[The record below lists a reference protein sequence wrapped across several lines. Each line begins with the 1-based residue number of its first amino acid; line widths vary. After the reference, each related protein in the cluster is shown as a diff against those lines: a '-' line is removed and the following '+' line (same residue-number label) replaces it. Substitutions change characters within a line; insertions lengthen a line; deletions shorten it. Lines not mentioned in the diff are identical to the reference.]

1 MKGKDPVEQSPIY
14 NRKLLLDGKKRN
26 AVLDLWEVRRYG
38 ADSYGDVDYVSI
50 YGMRPAAWYAKG
62 VRLLGRTA
70 VECTRDP
77 LGEMIGKDVAAV
89 SARAPHTTGV
99 LVVDLFAGLG
109 NTLYWL
115 LSHLAAARGGYS
127 GKPSMSTDLTTPL
140 YPTSVDFI
148 EAESSII
155 YFHQCQL
162 EFCERFNAG

>member
-1 MKGKDPVEQSPIY
+1 MKGKDPEEQSPIY

-77 LGEMIGKDVAAV
+77 LGEMIGKDIAAI
-89 SARAPHTTGV
+89 ATTAPSTGRT
-99 LVVDLFAGLG
+99 LAIDPFAGSG
-109 NTLYWL
+109 NTLYWIVQ
-115 LSHLAAARGGYS
+115 HLPGAQGIGFELD
-127 GKPSMSTDLTTPL
+127 PLVFQLT
-140 YPTSVDFI
+140 
-148 EAESSII
+148 
-155 YFHQCQL
+155 
-162 EFCERFNAG
+162 